1 MSIGSHFVTF
11 CLLSTLTAGSAAAQR
26 AVLDD
31 SPSPRQIYELDL
43 ELQRHE
49 VVQTMQLLLDDRD
62 DALPPLRGYLPGFDV
77 RLDTRRYIG
86 RQVRIYLRLPTAI
99 PGVDS
104 IGDIELSWQAGGQ
117 WQAGS
122 VSPGQ
127 EALLF
132 EGMIAE
138 PVTGGVLNLS
148 LAIDAGGT
156 NDFFSIEPIYEIEVI
171 S

>member
-31 SPSPRQIYELDL
+31 SPSPRQISKLDL

-49 VVQTMQLLLDDRD
+49 VIQTLQSRLEGSDQ
-62 DALPPLRGYLPGFDV
+62 ALPPLRGYLPGFDV
-77 RLDTRRYIG
+77 RLDTRQYIG

-104 IGDIELSWQAGGQ
+104 VSDIELSWQASGQ
-117 WQAGS
+117 WLAGS

-132 EGMIAE
+132 EGVIDM
-138 PVTGGVLNLS
+138 PLTSGVLDLS

-156 NDFFSIEPIYEIEVI
+156 NDFFNIEPIYEIEVI